1 VRLAFVLLAACA
13 GHGPPPL
20 NANPAGGMPNI
31 HADQV
36 VSLGDV
42 TYALGAQLAIARGE
56 VVTVL
61 VPVDCNNAP
70 CPAQVWTS
78 AAAMPALDGD
88 GKWIV
93 ATRFDKT
100 LWRVRLDGEIERIE
114 SRFGLSDSDEV
125 RAVAGAGTTVAL
137 LVESAKSYQ
146 LAQSL
151 VVTND
156 DKHVTRF
163 ELGVK
168 NNTAIAVAQ
177 DRVALANADSID
189 IWDLAANTKH
199 SYTIGNGRPG
209 FLDADQK
216 SARLVVTTKQGVWIE
231 HGGTLRELGVSD
243 VAATA
248 IAGQKLWLE
257 IGKRLYIL
265 NDTTPLDTTVAS
277 AGGEPMFGAPNGDV
291 WVGAH
296 GIRRYALGAATIDP
310 SWRDKIQPVFEH
322 VCAHCHLPGGDAGV
336 DLSTA
341 ASWTSEHDELV
352 DRVVKTKTMP
362 PAGTEMSDADRA
374 TLADFLGAK

>member
-1 VRLAFVLLAACA
+1 
-13 GHGPPPL
+13 
-20 NANPAGGMPNI
+20 MPNI
-31 HADQV
+31 RADQV

-42 TYALGAQLAIARGE
+42 TYALGAQLAIARGD
-56 VVTVL
+56 VVTTL

-93 ATRFDKT
+93 ATRYDNT
-100 LWRVRLDGEIERIE
+100 LWRVRLDGELERIE
-114 SRFGLSDSDEV
+114 SRFGLTDQDQV
-125 RAVAGAGTTVAL
+125 KAVAGAGTTVAL
-137 LVESAKSYQ
+137 LVQHAASQA
-146 LAQSL
+146 L

-163 ELGVK
+163 ELDPRSPK
-168 NNTAIAVAQ
+168 ILIAVAQ
-177 DRVALANADSID
+177 DRVALANADSVD
-189 IWDLAANTKH
+189 VWDLAANTKR
-199 SYTIGNGRPG
+199 SYAIGNGRPG
-209 FLDADQK
+209 FLEADQK
-216 SARLVVTTKQGVWIE
+216 SARLVVTSKQGVWIE

-296 GIRRYALGAATIDP
+296 GIRRYALGAVTTDP
-310 SWRDKIQPVFEH
+310 TWRDKIQPVFEH

-336 DLSTA
+336 DLSTS

-352 DRVVKTKTMP
+352 DRVVKSKTMP

>member
-1 VRLAFVLLAACA
+1 MRLALVFLAACA

-31 HADQV
+31 RADQV

-42 TYALGAQLAIARGE
+42 TYALGAQLAIARGDT
-56 VVTVL
+56 VTTL

-78 AAAMPALDGD
+78 ATAMPALDGD

-93 ATRFDKT
+93 ATRFDHT
-100 LWRVRLDGEIERIE
+100 LWRVRLDGELERIE
-114 SRFGLSDSDEV
+114 SRFALTDQDSVLS
-125 RAVAGAGTTVAL
+125 VASAGTTVAL
-137 LVESAKSYQ
+137 LVQHAS
-146 LAQSL
+146 AQSL

-163 ELGVK
+163 ELGASAAVM
-168 NNTAIAVAQ
+168 TMAVAQ
-177 DRVALANADSID
+177 DRVALASTEGVDV
-189 IWDLAANTKH
+189 WDLAANTKH
-199 SYTIGNGRPG
+199 SYGVSGRPG

-216 SARLVVTTKQGVWIE
+216 TARLVVTAKNSVWVE
-231 HGGTLRELGVSD
+231 HAGTLRELGVSD

-257 IGKRLYIL
+257 IGKRLYIWA
-265 NDTTPLDTTVAS
+265 DAAALDTTVAS

-296 GIRRYALGAATIDP
+296 GLRRYALGAATTDP
-310 SWRDKIQPVFEH
+310 TWRDKIQPVFAR

-352 DRVVKTKTMP
+352 DRVVNSKTMP
-362 PAGTEMSDADRA
+362 PAGTDMSDADRA